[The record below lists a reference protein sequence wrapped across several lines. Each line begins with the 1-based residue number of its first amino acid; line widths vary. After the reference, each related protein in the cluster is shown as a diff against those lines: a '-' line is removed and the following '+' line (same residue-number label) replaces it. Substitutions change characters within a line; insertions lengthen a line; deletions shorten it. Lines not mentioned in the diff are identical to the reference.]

1 MTVSRTSNTS
11 KLASPS
17 TTDLS
22 PAPWQAPT
30 LKPNYQLM
38 LEKLAAVKHRLKA
51 DAAFEKDLLAKLD
64 LALEMGALDDLRDA
78 GEQRW
83 ISGDMTL
90 TRQQRRT
97 YQYSDQTEALAM
109 QLKEAQKAEQAN
121 GDAHCETKEFWRAVF
136 K

>member
-1 MTVSRTSNTS
+1 MTVSRTSNIS

-17 TTDLS
+17 TTDL
-22 PAPWQAPT
+22 APWQAPT

-51 DAAFEKDLLAKLD
+51 DAAIEKDLLAKLD

-78 GEQRW
+78 GEDRW

-109 QLKEAQKAEQAN
+109 QLKEAKKAEEKN
-121 GDAHCETKEFWRAVF
+121 GDAHAEVKEFWRAVI